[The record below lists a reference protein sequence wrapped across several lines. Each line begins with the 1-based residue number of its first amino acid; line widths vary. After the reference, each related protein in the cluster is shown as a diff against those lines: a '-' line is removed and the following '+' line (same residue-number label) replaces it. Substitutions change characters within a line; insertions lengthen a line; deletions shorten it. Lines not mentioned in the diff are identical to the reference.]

1 MQIKIYYIA
10 LLIMERRV
18 YIRHVMMKARPTL
31 GMWRVRKDVHGS
43 ERTVGNEAFFFFFFF
58 FLGIDLYKNKS
69 ARNCILIKK

>member
-58 FLGIDLYKNKS
+58 FFLGVSLYKI
-69 ARNCILIKK
+69 ARNCILIKT

>member
-58 FLGIDLYKNKS
+58 LLGLVS
-69 ARNCILIKK
+69 IKELEIVF